1 LRSWTTLTAR
11 WASRC
16 QRYGQSG
23 WQRAAAPSAAGK
35 GVFGQMPQ
43 YLKYLLNIR
52 ARWDNMR
59 QMSFE
64 LFVAL
69 RYLFSRRKQ
78 TFIYIISIMS
88 ILGVAIG
95 VGALVVVLGVYNGLT
110 TDMRDKILGANAH
123 AIVMSYIPSAFEN
136 RSDLLDRVRSVKGVT
151 GATPFIYTEV
161 MLSAGGGVKGVV
173 LRGIDPQSAPAVLS
187 MLRQMRTGTAADLER
202 EGTPG
207 LIIGEELAKRLGLGM
222 GSRVNLLSPS
232 GQKTTSGY
240 APRVRPFEVVGIF
253 KTGMFEYDSSLGF
266 VTLGASRDVLGLPEN
281 YLSGIELT
289 VDDVYKADKIS
300 TLVSTELGS
309 PFYVRSWMEMNA
321 NLFAALKLEKIGMFI
336 LLAMVVLI
344 GSFSIVT
351 TLVMLVMEKTRDIAI
366 MMSMGATSGM
376 IRRIFMFQGTIIGV
390 VGTLLGYALGLSLG
404 WLLKRYQFIKLPEN
418 VYTLDHL
425 PIIISLSD
433 VLIIGASA
441 MLLCFLATLYPA
453 RQASRLQPADALRYE

>member
-1 LRSWTTLTAR
+1 
-11 WASRC
+11 
-16 QRYGQSG
+16 
-23 WQRAAAPSAAGK
+23 
-35 GVFGQMPQ
+35 
-43 YLKYLLNIR
+43 
-52 ARWDNMR
+52 
-59 QMSFE
+59 MSFE

-173 LRGIDPQSAPAVLS
+173 LRGIDPQSAPSVLS
-187 MLRQMRTGTAADLER
+187 MLRQMRSGSAADLER

-281 YLSGIELT
+281 YLSGVELT

-366 MMSMGATSGM
+366 IMSMGATSGM

-390 VGTLLGYALGLSLG
+390 IGTLLGYALGLSLG

-453 RQASRLQPADALRYE
+453 RQASRLQPAEALRYE